1 MQGDSAQQERA
12 EAAGSSAQREPSAE
26 DKPVRVR
33 AGFQVYQPKPRVSRL
48 SSADDNALAHVP
60 DTAKPGAAAKSAKSG
75 GTSGGAKT
83 GGGAKSSASD
93 AQPTAA
99 KSGALFRCCCEF
111 KPLQRH

>member
-48 SSADDNALAHVP
+48 SSADDNAPAHVP
-60 DTAKPGAAAKSAKSG
+60 DSAKPGAAAKSAKSG
-75 GTSGGAKT
+75 GASGSARIGGSAKL
-83 GGGAKSSASD
+83 SASD
-93 AQPTAA
+93 AQPSAA
-99 KSGALFRCCCEF
+99 KSGALVRFCCECQ
-111 KPLQRH
+111 PL